1 MGSMWQQLSKPVR
14 RYSLTTQVYTTP
26 HITIAQHIAH
36 DTSLICY
43 IFSPL
48 ICEDPL
54 RMAKTLYTKVCCA
67 LRNIQ
72 QGRGIPSESLLM
84 VDESLQAS
92 LTITIVIYIYNA

>member
-1 MGSMWQQLSKPVR
+1 MR

-26 HITIAQHIAH
+26 HITIAQHVVH
-36 DTSLICY
+36 DISLICY
-43 IFSPL
+43 NFSPL
-48 ICEDPL
+48 ISEDPL
-54 RMAKTLYTKVCCA
+54 RMAKTLYAKVCCA

>member
-26 HITIAQHIAH
+26 HITIAQHIVH
-36 DTSLICY
+36 DISLICY
-43 IFSPL
+43 NFSPL
-48 ICEDPL
+48 ICEDPF
-54 RMAKTLYTKVCCA
+54 RMAKTFYAKICCA